1 MHRAWLKS
9 YIDMNIDL
17 RKKAKND
24 FGKDCFKLINKI
36 VFGKTIKNM
45 RKHRYINIVTTEGRR
60 NYLVSEPSYYT
71 TKFFTEK
78 LLAIEMKKNQIY
90 LNKPVYLGLL
100 MLHSSKIVMYEFWY
114 DYVKP
119 KYGKKAKLCYTDTDS
134 FIVYIKTNDIYKN
147 IVEDVETRFDTSNYE
162 LDRPLTLN
170 L

>member
-1 MHRAWLKS
+1 
-9 YIDMNIDL
+9 MNIDL

-45 RKHRYINIVTTEGRR
+45 RKHRYINIVTTEARR
-60 NYLVSEPSYYT
+60 NYLVSEPSYYA

-100 MLHSSKIVMYEFWY
+100 MLDSSKIVMYEFWY
-114 DYVKP
+114 GYVKP
-119 KYGKKAKLCYTDTDS
+119 KYGKKAKLCYIGTDS
-134 FIVYIKTNDIYKN
+134 FIVYIKTNDMYKD

-170 L
+170 LQLRNRSR

>member
-17 RKKAKND
+17 RKKGKND
-24 FGKDCFKLINKI
+24 FGKDCLKLINNI
-36 VFGKTIKNM
+36 VLGKTIKNM
-45 RKHRYINIVTTEGRR
+45 RKHRYINIVTTEARG
-60 NYLVSEPSYYT
+60 NYLVSEPSYYA

-100 MLHSSKIVMYEFWY
+100 MLDSSKIVMYEFWY
-114 DYVKP
+114 GYVKP
-119 KYGKKAKLCYTDTDS
+119 KYGKKAKLCYIGTDS
-134 FIVYIKTNDIYKN
+134 FIVCIKTNDIYKD

>member
-1 MHRAWLKS
+1 
-9 YIDMNIDL
+9 MNIDL
-17 RKKAKND
+17 RKKAKKD

-36 VFGKTIKNM
+36 VFGKTIKNV
-45 RKHRYINIVTTEGRR
+45 RKHRYINIVTTEARR

-100 MLHSSKIVMYEFWY
+100 MLDSSKIVMYGFWY

-119 KYGKKAKLCYTDTDS
+119 IYGKKAKLCYIGTDS
-134 FIVYIKTNDIYKN
+134 FIVYIKTNDMYKD

-170 L
+170 LQLRNRSR

>member
-1 MHRAWLKS
+1 
-9 YIDMNIDL
+9 
-17 RKKAKND
+17 
-24 FGKDCFKLINKI
+24 
-36 VFGKTIKNM
+36 
-45 RKHRYINIVTTEGRR
+45 
-60 NYLVSEPSYYT
+60 
-71 TKFFTEK
+71 
-78 LLAIEMKKNQIY
+78 MKKNQIY

-100 MLHSSKIVMYEFWY
+100 MLDSSKIVMYEFWY

-134 FIVYIKTNDIYKN
+134 FIVYIKTNDIYKD